1 MKKIFLLIP
10 IIALS
15 CNKSIDEINK
25 KFPLLTPVKADANAG
40 TWKPI
45 LVSNFDSYTPSTP
58 LNEQDPGF
66 KQQLNDIV
74 ELQKSMNDADMQN
87 MKYWGAG
94 GILRWNEILRELVAK
109 YNLPPVNN
117 ADGTYPI
124 PIASNPLAYPY
135 FPFANPPYAA
145 RAYAY
150 VSAAQYDALVTAF
163 YFKSKCGY
171 FLSASKYFAWQ
182 KIRHD

>member
-25 KFPLLTPVKADANAG
+25 KFPLLTPVKTDANAG

-58 LNEQDPGF
+58 LNEQDPAF
-66 KQQLNDIV
+66 KEQLNDIV

-117 ADGTYPI
+117 
-124 PIASNPLAYPY
+124 
-135 FPFANPPYAA
+135 
-145 RAYAY
+145 
-150 VSAAQYDALVTAF
+150 
-163 YFKSKCGY
+163 
-171 FLSASKYFAWQ
+171 
-182 KIRHD
+182 